1 MDVSAPR
8 GQWWRLA
15 RTRVRNADR
24 SSYADEIRRVGF
36 ITVWVRV
43 GVVLSA
49 AVLLLVGPESTR
61 QYPLL
66 AWGTVAVAL
75 CYSLLVVRHASW
87 ELEDGVPAGA
97 ITALD
102 AVLASAIVASTGAA
116 RSPGVA
122 ILFLVII
129 AAATRLSFLA
139 TIGLSLGIGGCY
151 LLTALVI
158 SAADTGLQERLL
170 AGVWWAVYL
179 MMTGVLGSGLILLNE
194 YAERARGTARS
205 EAIAERIVANEER
218 DLRGRLMAAHEAQE
232 TGLRVILHEFRTPIA
247 SLRALAHDLDRTEA
261 DTSPAGPEERV
272 RLLIAHTEHLSAMM
286 DALADVAASRR
297 PTFSTGHRQ
306 LLDVREL
313 VLTAADAASLSWDK
327 LRITVSPPNARVR
340 LDAQLV
346 RRIATNL
353 LENASR
359 QGRNQ
364 PVSVVATVSE
374 HTLVLDIAD
383 RGPGVVLER
392 IPELTAKFVQA
403 GHDQGTAGLG
413 LWIVD
418 QIVKSLHG
426 TVRFD
431 NAPGGGLAVRVELPV

>member
-1 MDVSAPR
+1 M
-8 GQWWRLA
+8 
-15 RTRVRNADR
+15 
-24 SSYADEIRRVGF
+24 
-36 ITVWVRV
+36 
-43 GVVLSA
+43 
-49 AVLLLVGPESTR
+49 
-61 QYPLL
+61 
-66 AWGTVAVAL
+66 
-75 CYSLLVVRHASW
+75 
-87 ELEDGVPAGA
+87 
-97 ITALD
+97 
-102 AVLASAIVASTGAA
+102 
-116 RSPGVA
+116 
-122 ILFLVII
+122 
-129 AAATRLSFLA
+129 
-139 TIGLSLGIGGCY
+139 
-151 LLTALVI
+151 
-158 SAADTGLQERLL
+158 
-170 AGVWWAVYL
+170 
-179 MMTGVLGSGLILLNE
+179 
-194 YAERARGTARS
+194 
-205 EAIAERIVANEER
+205 
-218 DLRGRLMAAHEAQE
+218 
-232 TGLRVILHEFRTPIA
+232 
-247 SLRALAHDLDRTEA
+247 
-261 DTSPAGPEERV
+261 
-272 RLLIAHTEHLSAMM
+272 
-286 DALADVAASRR
+286 AASRR